1 MKELTGYSSI
11 DKPWL
16 KSYDFDVDKLIIPDM
31 SIYQMVLE
39 YTKNYLNN
47 VALEVRTSSN
57 NFGKGIQLTYK
68 DYLKKMRDFAK
79 SLSLLGIKSSDILT
93 TILPNI
99 PESRVSIYGSNI
111 LGATPYSITPLIAP
125 EKLGKIISENEI
137 KNMFIFLPF
146 YDKYKSVIDNSK
158 LDNIV
163 FVDGLES
170 LPKPIATF
178 YRLKNNIRIPNG
190 RNHISYTEFTSEGRK
205 IKEDIV
211 PYYEKD
217 HIALIVGTS
226 GTTGVPKGVCL
237 TDTNLNASAIQHMAT
252 GLFKEKDV
260 FLDVLLQSIAYGVAA
275 MHYTTCGGL
284 KSVLIPELV
293 TDKLPGLIKII
304 NPDHFL
310 GGPVHCLNIYNS
322 DEFKNGEIPV
332 IKNFVSGGASLKK
345 DIEMGLNKVDEDF
358 CEDGKVKRLFVRQGL
373 GSTENTGG
381 GFYAMPGTYK
391 FGGVGIPLPLVNAGI
406 FKPGTDEELPYGM
419 EGELCLTGPTVM
431 KEYLNNKDETN
442 KVLKIHKDGKI
453 WLHMGDLGI
462 MDKDGQFFHKYRIS
476 NIFMRKGFNVHPGK
490 INEFLESLPMIKNCG
505 VIAVEHPLEEMVPIA
520 FISLNK
526 EYKSKEDEVKYAI
539 EDLCN
544 KNLDEPA
551 IPFKYIYLE
560 DLPLNAGGKVN
571 LPLLKEIYES
581 QYRDIKLVL
590 KK

>member
-190 RNHISYTEFTSEGRK
+190 RNNISYTEFISEGRK
-205 IKEDIV
+205 AKEDIV

-293 TDKLPGLIKII
+293 TDKLPGLIKKI

-345 DIEMGLNKVDEDF
+345 DIEKGLNKVDEDF
-358 CEDGKVKRLFVRQGL
+358 CEDGKVKKLFVRQGL

>member
-1 MKELTGYSSI
+1 MEKLTGYSSI

-16 KSYDFDVDKLIIPDM
+16 KSYDFDVDKLNIPDM

-47 VALEVRTSSN
+47 VALELRTSSN
-57 NFGKGIQLTYK
+57 NFGKGIQITYK

-111 LGATPYSITPLIAP
+111 LGVTPYSITPLMAP

-178 YRLKNNIRIPNG
+178 SRLKNNIRIPNG
-190 RNHISYTEFTSEGRK
+190 RNHISYTEFISEGRK

-293 TDKLPGLIKII
+293 TDKLPGLIKKI

-332 IKNFVSGGASLKK
+332 IRNFVSGGASLKK
-345 DIEMGLNKVDEDF
+345 DIEKGLNKVDEDF
-358 CEDGKVKRLFVRQGL
+358 SEDGKVKRLFVRQGL

>member
-1 MKELTGYSSI
+1 MKELTGYSSL

-16 KSYDFDVDKLIIPDM
+16 KSYDFDVNKLIIPDM

-57 NFGKGIQLTYK
+57 NFGKGIQITYK

-137 KNMFIFLPF
+137 KNLFIFLPF

-190 RNHISYTEFTSEGRK
+190 RNNISYTEFISEGRK
-205 IKEDIV
+205 AKEDIV

-293 TDKLPGLIKII
+293 TDKLPGLIKKI

-310 GGPVHCLNIYNS
+310 GGPVHCLNICNS
-322 DEFKNGEIPV
+322 DEFKNGEIPI

-345 DIEMGLNKVDEDF
+345 DIEKGLNKVDEGF
-358 CEDGKVKRLFVRQGL
+358 CEDGKVERLFVRQGL

-406 FKPGTDEELPYGM
+406 FKPGTDEKLPYGM